1 MVYSEEIGKLLSEGS
16 KLYASKNYE
25 EAAEKYG
32 QACENFNEQN
42 GHDDADLLFLYG
54 KALFQGAVSKSE
66 VFGIGKGN
74 GAEGASN
81 EEDGTEQNNEANETI
96 YEDAP
101 LAEGDEVE
109 GEEEGDEDDEQPE
122 QDQTFYKDAESTIAH
137 EEEDTPQSSE
147 EREGE
152 QEEEEQSDFEIA
164 WEILDLARALFEK
177 KRQEV
182 SELAQDLKEPYLK
195 TDSEEPSN
203 EYIVATKKL
212 SEVYDLLGE
221 LSLEAENFPQAAT
234 DLENC
239 LNLRLKLYNSENSSL
254 IPESHYKLS
263 LALEFSVED
272 PELRKKALDHI
283 KLAIEALVRTK
294 ETETDPKRAEEKE
307 NLLKDLKGRAQE
319 IEKDP
324 AEEIKSEQLNIIKGL
339 LGQPTDEDTSSS
351 PVINNLTSSVK
362 KKSDTPAVHDLTS
375 QIRKRKS
382 TDKSDSSKKQKK

>member
-1 MVYSEEIGKLLSEGS
+1 MVYSEEINKLLSEGS

-42 GHDDADLLFLYG
+42 GQDDADLLFLYG

-66 VFGIGKGN
+66 VFGIDKGS
-74 GAEGASN
+74 GTEGGN
-81 EEDGTEQNNEANETI
+81 IEEDGAEQNNEANETI

-109 GEEEGDEDDEQPE
+109 GEEEEDKDDEQPE
-122 QDQTFYKDAESTIAH
+122 QEQTFYKDAESTIAY
-137 EEEDTPQSSE
+137 EEEDTPQSPKE
-147 EREGE
+147 HEGE
-152 QEEEEQSDFEIA
+152 QEEEQSDFEIA

-177 KRQEV
+177 KRQEA
-182 SELAQDLKEPYLK
+182 SELAKELKEPYLK

-203 EYIVATKKL
+203 EYIVATRKL

-254 IPESHYKLS
+254 IAESHYKLS
-263 LALEFSVED
+263 LALEFTVED
-272 PELRKKALDHI
+272 PDLRKKALEHI
-283 KLAIEALVRTK
+283 RLAIESLVRTK
-294 ETETDPKRAEEKE
+294 ETETDPKRIEEKE

-324 AEEIKSEQLNIIKGL
+324 TEEIKSEQLNIIKDL

-351 PVINNLTSSVK
+351 SVINNLTSSVK
-362 KKSDTPAVHDLTS
+362 KKSNTSAVHDLTS
-375 QIRKRKS
+375 QVRKRKS
-382 TDKSDSSKKQKK
+382 TDKSDSSKKQKNE